1 MAKKKPKKQPFYVE
15 GMTTKEILEITPEVL
30 EAMSERDV
38 SRALRTVA
46 LAANKRI
53 KRLVKAVKEERPIA
67 QDALR
72 WAIENNSGKSIS
84 GKLSSS
90 KTLSEVPVFGVKQA
104 VNKSAMVNQI
114 RTIRQL
120 WNIKE
125 STVSG
130 ALTVKQRR
138 ERMLFGATRQEL
150 AAGMSKKDRANFY
163 KRLNRR
169 YDKTWEFYKKYQ
181 ELQGR
186 DPHSL
191 IEGSAEV
198 LNSIGSKVLSGEKN
212 ETEIMKEALKAET
225 SIYEDQQA
233 EYNDMFDNFDFWSM

>member
-1 MAKKKPKKQPFYVE
+1 MAKKKPKKQPFYVQ
-15 GMTTKEILEITPEVL
+15 GMTTKEILEITPDVL
-30 EAMSERDV
+30 EAMSERDL

-53 KRLVKAVKEERPIA
+53 RRLQK
-67 QDALR
+67 
-72 WAIENNSGKSIS
+72 AIEQSKPVVRDAIQWLSETNSGK
-84 GKLSSS
+84 
-90 KTLSEVPVFGVKQA
+90 VPTFGVKQA

-120 WNIKE
+120 WNMKE

-169 YDKTWEFYKKYQ
+169 YDKTWEFYHKYQ
-181 ELQGR
+181 EFHDR
-186 DPHSL
+186 DIHAL
-191 IEGSAEV
+191 WDDSAKV
-198 LNSIGSKVLSGEKN
+198 LNIIGKMVLKGERNEEKIMEAALRAEKN
-212 ETEIMKEALKAET
+212 LYEEEQET
-225 SIYEDQQA
+225 
-233 EYNDMFDNFDFWSM
+233 DNNLFNGFDFWSV